1 MLVLSPGLETKHSE
15 TKSPPA
21 GSLCSR
27 TWKCLG
33 TDMTRA
39 LPPEGPRRR
48 HFHPLAPIA
57 AFASP
62 PAPPPS
68 GVTAIIVTWADVRSR
83 DRGMRE
89 TSHSEAPARVMAGT
103 EAGDSS
109 GRLAAAHPRDR
120 ERPPPP
126 GSPTH
131 HRGRRRRRGRTAEP
145 VSIRSRGGG
154 RAGGGAGAAPP
165 GPRVP
170 SLRRGRRRS
179 RRSAQAAPAILW
191 QRGEQGGRSS
201 GAEPVLPSA
210 LTLALPAVFPCH
222 LVAKCGIR
230 QGYFKSGCS
239 LM

>member
-1 MLVLSPGLETKHSE
+1 MRKTRIWEHIARTFSWPRNKTAKPSVRQPGAS
-15 TKSPPA
+15 
-21 GSLCSR
+21 GSR

-33 TDMTRA
+33 ADKTRA

-48 HFHPLAPIA
+48 HSHPLPPIA
-57 AFASP
+57 ASASP

-89 TSHSEAPARVMAGT
+89 TSHSQAPARVMAGT

-145 VSIRSRGGG
+145 VSLRSQGGG
-154 RAGGGAGAAPP
+154 RAGGGTGAVPLKRPP
-165 GPRVP
+165 GPASLPSGGAAAVP
-170 SLRRGRRRS
+170 AAAAPLRRRPPFCGSTGSSEGPPQAQS
-179 RRSAQAAPAILW
+179 RFS
-191 QRGEQGGRSS
+191 
-201 GAEPVLPSA
+201 
-210 LTLALPAVFPCH
+210 
-222 LVAKCGIR
+222 
-230 QGYFKSGCS
+230 
-239 LM
+239 